1 MSNPYAVTNEER
13 KDFFERLSKGIDE
26 SKLTLNEYIF
36 ASADL
41 LRSTF
46 WQSQASGLNDE
57 DANAVRERIMTTVS
71 DIVKV
76 LGSKTTN
83 VAEDII
89 VLSTLMMEAANHVI
103 MSAREAEENVPA
115 E

>member
-13 KDFFERLSKGIDE
+13 KDFFERLSNGIDE
-26 SKLTLNEYIF
+26 SKLTLNEYVF

-57 DANAVRERIMTTVS
+57 EASVVRERIMNTVS
-71 DIVKV
+71 DVVKLLNGRTV
-76 LGSKTTN
+76 N

-103 MSAREAEENVPA
+103 MSAREEENVPA